1 MSMFSKKKAFK
12 RPTSPKSSEHEEQI
26 VIEDSKVYK
35 PDFSLV
41 DVDFIR
47 EIRAES
53 HDSDLWCFEI
63 HLKAGV
69 SKKLM
74 FENQKE
80 AEYLYSRL
88 FDLLAEDRKL

>member
-1 MSMFSKKKAFK
+1 MSVFSKKKSFK
-12 RPTSPKSSEHEEQI
+12 TSNSKKSSENQERI
-26 VIEDSKVYK
+26 VIEDSQVYK
-35 PDFSLV
+35 PDFSLS

-47 EIRAES
+47 EIKAET
-53 HDSDLWCFEI
+53 HDADLWCFEI
-63 HLKAGV
+63 HLKNNL

-88 FDLLAEDRKL
+88 FDLLAEDRKS